1 MSTHIA
7 DAAELALLREDL
19 AYHQARVLLLVTAV
33 AAEQGHQRKL
43 DGLTK
48 LAKLDFLLRYPA
60 LASTV
65 LDPLDPS
72 DPRLHLAEGDVRE
85 PTAVEAPM
93 TRYKYGPWDDRYYT
107 IIGALVG
114 RGLLRYVRGRK
125 GSVALAPTSEG
136 KRHAAEIADTAQW
149 SQIADRGQVIAQAS
163 TGMTGNA
170 LKDLIYQ
177 RLADLM
183 DRPHRHVIR

>member
-1 MSTHIA
+1 MTMA
-7 DAAELALLREDL
+7 AVDAAELALLREDL

-33 AAEQGHQRKL
+33 AAEPGHQRKL

-72 DPRLHLAEGDVRE
+72 DPRLHLVEADVLD

-114 RGLLRYVRGRK
+114 RGLLRYARGRK
-125 GSVALAPTSEG
+125 GSVALVPTPEG
-136 KRHAAEIADTAQW
+136 RKQAAEMAGTTQW
-149 SQIADRGQVIAQAS
+149 SEIAERGQAIAEAS
-163 TGMTGNA
+163 TGLTGNA

-183 DRPHRHVIR
+183 DRPHRQVIR